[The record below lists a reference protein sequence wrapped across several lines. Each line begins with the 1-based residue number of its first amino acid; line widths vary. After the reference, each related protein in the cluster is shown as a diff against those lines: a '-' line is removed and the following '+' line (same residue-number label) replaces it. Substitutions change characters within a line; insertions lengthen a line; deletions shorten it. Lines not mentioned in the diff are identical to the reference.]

1 MHSYRVGI
9 AASKLRIFNT
19 DWHLKPIRYSFIV
32 TLLIFYA
39 IGAHWTLNS
48 NTVLIAG
55 NKRVK
60 RKSFSPFY
68 GLSLSFILL
77 MATSRPIHPL
87 VRDLYKRAVT
97 IGHDYPT
104 GIEHVRTSWKNAL
117 RNEKN
122 WVGVYKGDKLT
133 EESERELKKAVGRG
147 RFMVR
152 EMVGVIQL
160 KKYRTMKKRYNSDD
174 VWTFITVTM
183 MRGSLWRLAFI
194 DASAPGLELI
204 DRESL
209 LGIRLDFDEGLGI
222 KLYTSAYP
230 SAMPGP
236 TTTGGRGGWHS
247 VWRRRRTRT
256 RRTKFI

>member
-1 MHSYRVGI
+1 
-9 AASKLRIFNT
+9 
-19 DWHLKPIRYSFIV
+19 
-32 TLLIFYA
+32 
-39 IGAHWTLNS
+39 
-48 NTVLIAG
+48 
-55 NKRVK
+55 
-60 RKSFSPFY
+60 
-68 GLSLSFILL
+68 

-174 VWTFITVTM
+174 V
-183 MRGSLWRLAFI
+183 
-194 DASAPGLELI
+194 
-204 DRESL
+204 
-209 LGIRLDFDEGLGI
+209 
-222 KLYTSAYP
+222 
-230 SAMPGP
+230 
-236 TTTGGRGGWHS
+236 
-247 VWRRRRTRT
+247 
-256 RRTKFI
+256 